1 MATTSAEGV
10 ETVTDNV
17 IERETIRRISLRL
30 LPMLFLLYL
39 FAYIDRTNVGI
50 AALQM
55 NGELNFSPATFGF
68 GAGISWFFLA
78 IPLAQAASGPLGGAL
93 LGLAGVWHLSG
104 WQWLFLI
111 EGIPSVLLGTAVLRY
126 LTERPQ
132 DARWLS
138 AEQRNWLTQRIQQ
151 ERQQLPRSFAREDPA
166 PAYYRVA
173 RGRKSRLSETV
184 GEGVCPEGFNG
195 SVTRHG
201 RIGHPLFNESRL

>member
-1 MATTSAEGV
+1 M
-10 ETVTDNV
+10 TDNV

-111 EGIPSVLLGTAVLRY
+111 EGIPSVLLGAAVLRY
-126 LTERPQ
+126 LTERPE
-132 DARWLS
+132 DAPWLS

-166 PAYYRVA
+166 STSVLPGRAWAEISTVRDGR
-173 RGRKSRLSETV
+173 RGRLSGGLQWVSHAPRANRSSTFQRIEVMSR
-184 GEGVCPEGFNG
+184 
-195 SVTRHG
+195 
-201 RIGHPLFNESRL
+201 